1 MQLLLQPATAGTRR
15 ASEAWQPRGNS
26 PESLL
31 EETNQESLTH
41 QTWFQSGLHSLAPCC
56 QERLFSKR
64 LVPSFHT
71 CLPNSIWAR
80 LYPPGS
86 RLAHP
91 DGLGA
96 KDFQGEAWPR
106 WASARRTPLR
116 EGARAQVEGPF
127 LAGDGAPSLVWAPA
141 QAAPGTAEPEREGQ
155 PERGCSSLCPHEG
168 ARAPPG
174 PRCSSEARRGG
185 SGKAPKAQAPGRGR
199 GRMEA

>member
-1 MQLLLQPATAGTRR
+1 MNQARR
-15 ASEAWQPRGNS
+15 K
-26 PESLL
+26 ESRQDLKARSM
-31 EETNQESLTH
+31 ESQGDH
-41 QTWFQSGLHSLAPCC
+41 EGG
-56 QERLFSKR
+56 KR

-96 KDFQGEAWPR
+96 KDFHGEAWPR

-127 LAGDGAPSLVWAPA
+127 LAGDGAPTLVWAPA
-141 QAAPGTAEPEREGQ
+141 PAPAAPGTAEPEREGEA
-155 PERGCSSLCPHEG
+155 ERGCSSLCPHEG
-168 ARAPPG
+168 ARAPSG
-174 PRCSSEARRGG
+174 PRGSSEALSGG
-185 SGKAPKAQAPGRGR
+185 RGKAPKAQAPRR

>member
-1 MQLLLQPATAGTRR
+1 MPWEAPMGIQSRHTPGGVKNVWKQREKARPGQMNQARR
-15 ASEAWQPRGNS
+15 K
-26 PESLL
+26 ESRQDLMARSV
-31 EETNQESLTH
+31 ESQGH
-41 QTWFQSGLHSLAPCC
+41 DEGG
-56 QERLFSKR
+56 KR

-96 KDFQGEAWPR
+96 QDFQGEAWPR

-127 LAGDGAPSLVWAPA
+127 LAGAGAPSLLWAPA
-141 QAAPGTAEPEREGQ
+141 QAAPRGLLSQREKASL
-155 PERGCSSLCPHEG
+155 RGAVRASVHT
-168 ARAPPG
+168 RAPEPLPASG
-174 PRCSSEARRGG
+174 AAPRL
-185 SGKAPKAQAPGRGR
+185 
-199 GRMEA
+199 